1 MIREDS
7 AATVENGRI
16 MLVEKDVQTGKEI
29 SDVLLQQNAKLV
41 WATSAAEAMQIL
53 NDVLFIGSGLDGLLV
68 NQSLPDASA
77 NRVIREFRHEF
88 PWAPIAMMMNA
99 DDISTSVW
107 ARSRQIKILRRPIQ
121 PEELSLWLKHVK
133 VSV

>member
-1 MIREDS
+1 MIRDES
-7 AATVENGRI
+7 TTTVENGRI

-29 SDVLLQQNAKLV
+29 SDILLQQNAKLV